1 MLEEDLTER
10 LNDKVDTYD
19 LLRTMQAFSE
29 ISSKFPRLF
38 VQLEQLFLKR
48 FDQMSADEMTCC
60 ASGFAISGF
69 GSDML
74 F

>member
-29 ISSKFPRLF
+29 ISSKFPEIF
-38 VQLEQLFLKR
+38 SHLKTIILL
-48 FDQMSADEMTCC
+48 DK
-60 ASGFAISGF
+60 
-69 GSDML
+69 
-74 F
+74 